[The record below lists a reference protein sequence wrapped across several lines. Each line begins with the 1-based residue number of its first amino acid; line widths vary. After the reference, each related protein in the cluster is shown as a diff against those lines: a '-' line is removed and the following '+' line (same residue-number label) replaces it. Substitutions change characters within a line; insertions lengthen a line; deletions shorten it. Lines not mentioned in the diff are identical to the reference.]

1 MDNIMK
7 EKARTK
13 WMTPF
18 ECAQFKL
25 ITFGNEMPDDE
36 RKGLV
41 DAVTARSGL

>member
-1 MDNIMK
+1 MK
-7 EKARTK
+7 EEARSE

-25 ITFGNEMPDDE
+25 LTAGDDMPEDE